1 MSVLVTIYLGPGLYS
16 SRQVTITRMP
26 RAGDDTMPSA
36 TVDET
41 LAGDVESVTAVL
53 PANQIWQLK

>member
-1 MSVLVTIYLGPGLYS
+1 MSVLVTIFLGPGLYS

-41 LAGDVESVTAVL
+41 LAGDVES
-53 PANQIWQLK
+53 I